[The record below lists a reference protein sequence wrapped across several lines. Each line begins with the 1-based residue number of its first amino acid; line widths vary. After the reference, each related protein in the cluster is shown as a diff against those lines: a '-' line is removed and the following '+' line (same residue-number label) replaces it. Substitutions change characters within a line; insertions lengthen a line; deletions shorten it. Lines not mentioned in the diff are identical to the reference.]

1 MQYIYN
7 DEDNVPMN
15 EENFVIRDIR
25 PGPDGK
31 DHVVHQFKSIDEA
44 AKYYESLPDPD
55 VPFTDSPEKG
65 CWNCTEYNG
74 TFCTLLWNNLDEAYK
89 VTWRD
94 EKEPDDWCPSWHED
108 KDAVWENYH
117 GTDNGCTP
125 DP

>member
-1 MQYIYN
+1 MPYIYN

-15 EENFVIRDIR
+15 
-25 PGPDGK
+25 
-31 DHVVHQFKSIDEA
+31 DEA
-44 AKYYESLPDPD
+44 YDRLDHNGHNPTAYTSYAEMKADEQPL
-55 VPFTDSPEKG
+55 PFTDQPEKG

-108 KDAVWENYH
+108 KDAVWEDYH
-117 GTDNGCTP
+117 ETDS
-125 DP
+125 